1 MESHEIQSGD
11 IYGNNTGKIGRLS
24 ILSALSR
31 LPMSFN
37 MIVLPLY
44 ALALG
49 YDESFYGI
57 LVAAAGYVQAA
68 ILFPAGTFS
77 DRRGRGTA
85 ILVGGILAGA
95 PYFSLPFVA
104 DSITILTLY
113 ALTGIGA
120 AFTRTSI
127 DSLIADYTKKGTE
140 RTRSYGYTITFATL
154 AAVVGPFL
162 GGFILDPITLPGIS
176 EEMIRYAILFVII
189 GGIHV
194 STGVIGISTE
204 RWLGEYYPIVNEKEP
219 AVEEVVDESR
229 STQDTRTALL
239 FGLSQLIVGF
249 SSGMVIPY
257 FIPWIYAAFDPDP
270 VVLGSIP
277 AIANLTLASGTLLVG
292 LSSERIGKLKMIFVL
307 NLLAPILTFGIV
319 YIPYFLIMIVFY
331 IARQTVANMSRPA
344 FNSLFMGEITTSRR
358 GRSLALTRVMWQF
371 PRQTGTLT
379 TAFILGFFGG
389 IVPFGL
395 IVFPIAMIMYPIS
408 TIPLYIAVRRNR
420 IQKEQIQYIPADL

>member
-1 MESHEIQSGD
+1 
-11 IYGNNTGKIGRLS
+11 
-24 ILSALSR
+24 
-31 LPMSFN
+31 
-37 MIVLPLY
+37 
-44 ALALG
+44 
-49 YDESFYGI
+49 
-57 LVAAAGYVQAA
+57 QAA

-204 RWLGEYYPIVNEKEP
+204 RWLGEYYPIVNKKEP